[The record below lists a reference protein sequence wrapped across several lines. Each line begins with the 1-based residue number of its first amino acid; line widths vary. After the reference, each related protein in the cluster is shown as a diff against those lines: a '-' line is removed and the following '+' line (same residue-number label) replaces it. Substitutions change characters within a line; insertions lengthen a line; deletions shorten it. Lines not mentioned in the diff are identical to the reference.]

1 MGSVKMLPPLKGL
14 SIIALLA
21 LLDAGPVHAAADGA
35 TNCGSAQVRNLLDTA
50 GYTQAQIIRR
60 FAGQNTNSAA
70 SFHYFPRGPFAP
82 LVVSAKKTGWNLW
95 DNTSFKSVGREGN
108 QISVLAPSALLAQYE
123 YDITYSFEF

>member
-1 MGSVKMLPPLKGL
+1 MGSVKMFPPLKGL

-21 LLDAGPVHAAADGA
+21 LLDAGPVHAETDTA
-35 TNCGSAQVRNLLDTA
+35 TNCVSTQVRNLLDTT
-50 GYTQAQIIRR
+50 GYTQSQIIRR